1 MAFVIRSC
9 LIIAVFVAT
18 LLFARSAQCASSDP
32 FGGHHTREVVY
43 SSLFEKWFATI
54 NKLSRDHALLGACI
68 DSNVTECAAGKRLSG
83 IIEDAKT
90 QKTV

>member
-9 LIIAVFVAT
+9 LIIAIFVAT

-43 SSLFEKWFATI
+43 SSLLKSG
-54 NKLSRDHALLGACI
+54 LQ
-68 DSNVTECAAGKRLSG
+68 RLTRLVV
-83 IIEDAKT
+83 IMRY
-90 QKTV
+90 